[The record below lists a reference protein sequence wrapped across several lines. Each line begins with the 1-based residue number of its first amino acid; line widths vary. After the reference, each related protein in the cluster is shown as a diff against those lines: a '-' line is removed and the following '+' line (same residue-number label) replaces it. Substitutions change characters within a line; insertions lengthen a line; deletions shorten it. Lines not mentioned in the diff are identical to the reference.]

1 MDERYH
7 FRNLYYR
14 PMPLKSHF
22 SDIETFECGC
32 DEVGR
37 GCIAGPVFAA
47 AVIMPYHYANDE
59 INDSKQLS
67 AAKRKQLREII
78 ERDALAW
85 AVGQVS
91 EQEIDKINILNA
103 SFLAMNRAIQQL
115 QTIPQL
121 LLIDGNRFKNQ
132 TDIPFKTVV
141 KGDATYLSIAAAS
154 ILAKCYRDEL
164 MEKLHEEFPQYG
176 WNDNKGYPTPAHQ
189 DAVLKYG
196 LTPYHR
202 RSFQL
207 KRQLKLEFE

>member
-1 MDERYH
+1 MLPEI
-7 FRNLYYR
+7 L
-14 PMPLKSHF
+14 
-22 SDIETFECGC
+22 ECGC

-47 AVIMPYHYANDE
+47 AVILPYNYQNEE

-67 AAKRKQLREII
+67 AAKRNQMRTII

-91 EQEIDKINILNA
+91 EKEIDKINILQA
-103 SFLAMNRAIQQL
+103 SFLAMTRAVEQL
-115 QTIPQL
+115 ALKPQL
-121 LLIDGNRFKNQ
+121 LLIDGNRFVNR
-132 TDIPFKTVV
+132 TDIPYKTVV

-164 MEKLHEEFPQYG
+164 MDRLHEEYPMYG
-176 WNDNKGYPTPAHQ
+176 WKDNKGYPTPYHQ
-189 DAVLKYG
+189 EAVLKYG
-196 LTPYHR
+196 NSPYHR

-207 KRQLKLEFE
+207 KRQLRLEF

>member
-1 MDERYH
+1 MS
-7 FRNLYYR
+7 
-14 PMPLKSHF
+14 LKSHY
-22 SDIETFECGC
+22 SDTELLECGC

-47 AVIMPYHYANDE
+47 AVILPYNYENEE

-67 AAKRKQLREII
+67 AAKRNQLRTMI

-91 EQEIDKINILNA
+91 EKEIDKINILQA
-103 SFLAMNRAIQQL
+103 SFLAMTRAVEQL
-115 QTIPQL
+115 SLKPQL
-121 LLIDGNRFKNQ
+121 LLIDGNRFVNR
-132 TDIPFKTVV
+132 TDIPYKTVV

-164 MEKLHEEFPQYG
+164 MERLHEEYPQYG
-176 WNDNKGYPTPAHQ
+176 WKDNKGYPTPYHQ

-196 LTPYHR
+196 NSPYHR

-207 KRQLKLEFE
+207 KRQLRLEF

>member
-1 MDERYH
+1 
-7 FRNLYYR
+7 
-14 PMPLKSHF
+14 MPLKSHF
-22 SDIETFECGC
+22 SDTEILECGC

-47 AVIMPYHYANDE
+47 AVILPYNYQNEE

-67 AAKRKQLREII
+67 AAKRNQMRTII

-91 EQEIDKINILNA
+91 EKEIDKINILQA
-103 SFLAMNRAIQQL
+103 SFLAMTRAVQQL
-115 QTIPQL
+115 TLKPQL
-121 LLIDGNRFKNQ
+121 LLIDGNRFVNR
-132 TDIPFKTVV
+132 TDILYKTVV

-164 MEKLHEEFPQYG
+164 MERLHEEYPMYG
-176 WNDNKGYPTPAHQ
+176 WKDNKGYPTPYHQ

-196 LTPYHR
+196 NSPYHR

-207 KRQLKLEFE
+207 KRQLRLEF

>member
-1 MDERYH
+1 
-7 FRNLYYR
+7 
-14 PMPLKSHF
+14 MPLKSHY
-22 SDIETFECGC
+22 SDTEILECGC

-47 AVIMPYHYANDE
+47 AVILPYNYQNEE

-67 AAKRKQLREII
+67 AAKRNQMRMII

-91 EQEIDKINILNA
+91 EKEIDKINILQA
-103 SFLAMNRAIQQL
+103 SFLAMTRAVQQL
-115 QTIPQL
+115 SLKPQL
-121 LLIDGNRFKNQ
+121 LLIDGNRFVNR
-132 TDIPFKTVV
+132 TDIPYKTVV

-164 MEKLHEEFPQYG
+164 MERLHEEYPMYG
-176 WNDNKGYPTPAHQ
+176 WKDNKGYPTPYHQ
-189 DAVLKYG
+189 EAVLKYG
-196 LTPYHR
+196 NSPYHR

-207 KRQLKLEFE
+207 KRQLRLEF

>member
-1 MDERYH
+1 
-7 FRNLYYR
+7 
-14 PMPLKSHF
+14 MPLKSHF
-22 SDIETFECGC
+22 SDTEILECGC

-47 AVIMPYHYANDE
+47 AVILPYNYQNEE

-67 AAKRKQLREII
+67 AAKRNQMRMII

-91 EQEIDKINILNA
+91 EKEIDKINILQA
-103 SFLAMNRAIQQL
+103 SFLAMTRAVQQL
-115 QTIPQL
+115 TLKPQL
-121 LLIDGNRFKNQ
+121 LLIDGNRFVNR
-132 TDIPFKTVV
+132 TDIPYKTVV

-164 MEKLHEEFPQYG
+164 MERLHEEYPMYG
-176 WNDNKGYPTPAHQ
+176 WKDNKGYPTPYHQ
-189 DAVLKYG
+189 EAVLKYG
-196 LTPYHR
+196 NSPYHR

-207 KRQLKLEFE
+207 KRQLRLEF